1 MCSASPR
8 GGYQLNSGAR
18 KASKADASLGRRI
31 RSLRLALKMSHRELA
46 HAIGVSYQQLQKY
59 ERGMSRISVSRLQK
73 MATALDVPISLLL
86 EVPKWTPGGTL
97 SVATNEIDI
106 MDFISMDE
114 GQELNIAFSRIADQ
128 NIRCKVAALVEV
140 AAHAGD

>member
-1 MCSASPR
+1 M
-8 GGYQLNSGAR
+8 
-18 KASKADASLGRRI
+18 
-31 RSLRLALKMSHRELA
+31 
-46 HAIGVSYQQLQKY
+46 
-59 ERGMSRISVSRLQK
+59 
-73 MATALDVPISLLL
+73 

-128 NIRCKVAALVEV
+128 NIRCKVAALVEAV